1 TLCQQLIPLIGTFSP
16 NTPEREEGIRDIRR
30 HLGENYRIHHRLLRN
45 RRQVSLSF
53 DETKNLN
60 LNLLF
65 PGLNGAEEC
74 RWYCDGLALD
84 ELIDEYRSLSLLP
97 QNTQWAMSEDTYL
110 FWVDDLLSS
119 PLCVMQRAKVH
130 LGEAERTQEERDLLE
145 HIVSTAKNELQAID
159 YKLAITLNE
168 WLQKNPTGKAIVFC
182 DRPDLA

>member
-1 TLCQQLIPLIGTFSP
+1 MKRKPQSKPS
-16 NTPEREEGIRDIRR
+16 
-30 HLGENYRIHHRLLRN
+30 
-45 RRQVSLSF
+45 VS
-53 DETKNLN
+53 
-60 LNLLF
+60 
-65 PGLNGAEEC
+65 GLNGAEEC

-145 HIVSTAKNELQAID
+145 HIVSTAKMNYRPL
-159 YKLAITLNE
+159 ITSL
-168 WLQKNPTGKAIVFC
+168 PSH
-182 DRPDLA
+182 